1 MPTSDTTNITG
12 LSQLLQGFDDASM
25 ATIEK
30 DIVNDKA
37 TEENDDIGDYKRQLD
52 EIGDSLGIES
62 KDDIGELVSFNMDEP
77 EQDEPP
83 KFSHAYERVPFRGE
97 SKTIASLTEEQKK
110 QSVISRV
117 LSGVEDDKFN
127 VDKEKEEDD
136 KTIMLEQIDMLLD
149 NLKDE
154 GINLERIPHISHE
167 STYEDV
173 QKVLKVLRLKNDRV
187 RYQSFAEESILATS
201 YTLEWLF
208 DGKKDYMGRKPD
220 LTGWS
225 ATVNMKLRRMRYD
238 TSTFVSDIMQ
248 DNNLGHG
255 TRILL
260 ELIPSLFL
268 YSKMKKSQYSDN
280 ILSSDEVNSAMAK
293 IREMDEKAK

>member
-1 MPTSDTTNITG
+1 MPTGDTTNITG
-12 LSQLLQGFDDASM
+12 LSSLLHGFDDMS
-25 ATIEK
+25 TIEK
-30 DIVNDKA
+30 DIVNDR
-37 TEENDDIGDYKRQLD
+37 TGEVHDDIGEYKRQLD

-62 KDDIGELVSFNMDEP
+62 KDDIGELVTFDVPEP
-77 EQDEPP
+77 EQDAPSVN
-83 KFSHAYERVPFRGE
+83 FSHLYERMPPRAE
-97 SKTIASLTEEQKK
+97 SKTLASLTEEQKK
-110 QSVISRV
+110 QSIISRV

-154 GINLERIPHISHE
+154 GINLDRIPHIGHE
-167 STYEDV
+167 SNYEEV

-280 ILSSDEVNSAMAK
+280 ILSSDELNSAMSK
-293 IREMDEKAK
+293 IREMDEKSK

>member
-77 EQDEPP
+77 EPDEPP
-83 KFSHAYERVPFRGE
+83 KFSHTYERVPFRGE